1 MQRLLIVIT
10 LLVGFFSVSVLA
22 VDKPEPGQMLA
33 KLTKELNLTLEQQTE
48 TEAVM
53 GLFHD
58 EMELLRDSDESR
70 REKGKKM
77 RSAAETRDNKMRQI
91 LDEPQFEQY
100 QAMVAEMREQMKQR
114 RKQN

>member
-1 MQRLLIVIT
+1 MQRTLIVVI
-10 LLVGFFSVSVLA
+10 LLLTAISANISAGERPDSS
-22 VDKPEPGQMLA
+22 KMLA
-33 KLTKELNLTLEQQTE
+33 KLTEELSLTDEQLTE

-77 RSAAETRDNKMRQI
+77 RSAAEARDNQMQQI
-91 LDEPQFEQY
+91 LDEPQYEKY

-114 RKQN
+114 RK